1 MAGELVTLRVCVDW
15 LKLAL
20 PVEPVPVTPAKGKK
34 PDPKVRASAY
44 ADKPGILPADS
55 TLWLLFTVH
64 LGVSSGPC
72 LR

>member
-34 PDPKVRASAY
+34 PDPKVRPSA
-44 ADKPGILPADS
+44 
-55 TLWLLFTVH
+55 
-64 LGVSSGPC
+64 
-72 LR
+72 